1 MTTLF
6 LYVLAS
12 SHDPDNVECPVPY
25 QVNDKVIFFGPCK
38 KPLRERLRRRYLKAP
53 EDDVSL
59 PSSEDIFVAGVNG
72 SDPRHNRKIDRKIVW
87 AGRVS
92 RVMTFET
99 AYNDLTTPE
108 FQEMRSCSLSPLH
121 VEPLSDTARRFS
133 GYKHVSHL
141 HEDCWVPDT
150 TQRCQATGSCPD
162 PRRDKSCWVTDII
175 KTGAARQT
183 RLDGKQLFLVS
194 GADRSRVFTRDCCF
208 LCDNIFFAQGT
219 GIPITEEMLAILRK
233 AQPGKT
239 IDLYAIFGYQ
249 RNKHVEGLFG
259 RYLEIPG
266 QLADE
271 LIGLITAD
279 IPASQGL
286 PANSLKLKP
295 CDCS

>member
-25 QVNDKVIFFGPCK
+25 QINDKVIFFGPCK
-38 KPLRERLRRRYLKAP
+38 KPLREWLRRRYLKAP

-72 SDPRHNRKIDRKIVW
+72 SNPQHNRKIVW

-92 RVMTFET
+92 RAMTFEA

-108 FQEMRSCSLSPLH
+108 FQEMQSCPLSPLH
-121 VEPLSDTARRFS
+121 VEPKYDTARRFS
-133 GYKHVSHL
+133 GYEHISLL

-150 TQRCQATGSCPD
+150 TQRCQATGRCPD
-162 PRRDKSCWVTDII
+162 PRGDKRCWVTDII
-175 KTGAARQT
+175 KSNAAPHT
-183 RLDGKQLFLVS
+183 RLKGKQLILAP

-208 LCDNIFFAQGT
+208 LCDNIFFARGK
-219 GIPITEEMLAILRK
+219 GISITEAMLGVLRK
-233 AQPGKT
+233 AQRDKE
-239 IDLYAIFGYQ
+239 IDRYAIFGYQ
-249 RNKHVEGLFG
+249 RNKHVEGLIG

-271 LIGLITAD
+271 LMGLITAD